1 MIVFYFT
8 YILMWNIWV
17 SIILLQCYYPE
28 LTLVAW
34 VFLCSIR
41 HVRSSGAFGIS
52 HMWSNRNLS
61 AEVCYAIVSK
71 LAMTC
76 TTRKHYY
83 TMKCTSRIGHDKN
96 LMHTMLPVTYVHKT
110 SARTQRLFVC
120 ASLTQTSEA
129 EENVMHVLFR
139 NGKKQTTLQ
148 YLRYNAMCTLIERR
162 AYQE

>member
-1 MIVFYFT
+1 
-8 YILMWNIWV
+8 
-17 SIILLQCYYPE
+17 
-28 LTLVAW
+28 
-34 VFLCSIR
+34 
-41 HVRSSGAFGIS
+41 
-52 HMWSNRNLS
+52 
-61 AEVCYAIVSK
+61 
-71 LAMTC
+71 
-76 TTRKHYY
+76 
-83 TMKCTSRIGHDKN
+83 
-96 LMHTMLPVTYVHKT
+96 MLPVTYVHKT